1 MSWYD
6 VVVKDTV
13 VILTTR
19 IKKFDP
25 SRRWIELYM
34 KLQNSQ
40 FNVQI
45 SLRRNVRQNVWHWR
59 MACGHWMVTEYIFS
73 LTNDKDM
80 IQWNLSITTT

>member
-25 SRRWIELYM
+25 SRRWIEVYM
-34 KLQNSQ
+34 KLQDSQ

-59 MACGHWMVTEYIFS
+59 MACGHWTVIEYIFS
-73 LTNDKDM
+73 LTNDKGM
-80 IQWNLSITTT
+80 IHYVLISH